1 MLCRRTPF
9 LCKVQCLLF
18 GEGKHYL
25 LSPPRI
31 TTWVIM
37 ILLSALLSPH
47 ESPVYSSQAVVV
59 VLVILVKV
67 VVVEVDLVVA
77 YLVVVAHT

>member
-1 MLCRRTPF
+1 MVCRGTPF

-31 TTWVIM
+31 TMWVIM

-47 ESPVYSSQAVVV
+47 ESPVYSVQTVVV
-59 VLVILVKV
+59 VIVVEEV
-67 VVVEVDLVVA
+67 VVVVDF
-77 YLVVVAHT
+77 